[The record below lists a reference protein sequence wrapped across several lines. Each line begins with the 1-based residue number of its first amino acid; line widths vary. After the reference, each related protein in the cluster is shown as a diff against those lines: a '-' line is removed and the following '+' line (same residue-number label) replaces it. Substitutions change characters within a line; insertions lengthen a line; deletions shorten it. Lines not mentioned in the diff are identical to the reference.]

1 MDKFAGLRAFVAVV
15 EQGSFAAAAREL
27 SLSRSRTNKLVA
39 MLEEDVATQLF
50 NRSTRSVAPTSEGQS
65 FYERARKIL
74 DDLADAELALKQA
87 TKTAVGRLRVSTP
100 VTLGALN
107 FSILMAKFMAQ
118 HPSLTVE
125 IVQTTR
131 LVDPITEGFDCV
143 IRIAR
148 PDEETHLVD
157 HRIAPVIYVTCAS
170 AGYLEK
176 AGRPGNPRELKDHAL
191 LHYPGTYHAK
201 NWRYEGPQGPVVVP
215 ITKPALLANNL
226 EAIREATCEGLGI
239 SILPRYAIQP
249 EIDQGQLVELFPDY
263 ELPKFMLQLIY
274 PPSRHLSAKILLLR
288 DFMETCFVD
297 PDLSSARLA
306 KYGPAED

>member
-39 MLEEDVATQLF
+39 MLEEELSTQLF
-50 NRSTRSVAPTSEGQS
+50 NRSTRSVAPTSEGKG

-74 DDLADAELALKQA
+74 DDLADAEIALKQA

-100 VTLGALN
+100 ITLGALN
-107 FSILMAKFMAQ
+107 FSILMAKFMAE

-125 IVQTTR
+125 LVQTTR

-170 AGYLEK
+170 ASYLEK
-176 AGRPGNPRELKDHAL
+176 AGRPQHPRDLKGHAL
-191 LHYPGTYHAK
+191 LHYPGAYHAK

-215 ITKPALLANNL
+215 IKPALLANNL

-249 EIDQGQLVELFPDY
+249 EIDQGQLIELFADY

-288 DFMETCFVD
+288 DFMETCFVH
-297 PDLSSARLA
+297 PDLSSAKLA
-306 KYGPAED
+306 THAPTVD